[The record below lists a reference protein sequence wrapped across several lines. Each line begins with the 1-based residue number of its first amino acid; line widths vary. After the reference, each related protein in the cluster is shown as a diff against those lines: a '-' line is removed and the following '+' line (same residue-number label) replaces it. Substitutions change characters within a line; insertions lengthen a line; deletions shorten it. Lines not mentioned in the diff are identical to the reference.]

1 MMVFIEHERDLPFIS
16 WLDPRNEAKKV
27 KPYAAQPAMWRP
39 RLLASQ
45 TQPCGFKHGL
55 PLHDSRDF
63 AIGCSAMASYHAAK
77 KSFVCFVYFAFNY
90 SRTRKERKKRKK
102 MVS

>member
-1 MMVFIEHERDLPFIS
+1 LPFIS

-27 KPYAAQPAMWRP
+27 KPYAAQPAMLRP

-45 TQPCGFKHGL
+45 TQPCGFKQGL
-55 PLHDSRDF
+55 PLRDSRDF

-77 KSFVCFVYFAFNY
+77 KDFVSFDVFAFNNPINASDTKDVLFY
-90 SRTRKERKKRKK
+90 RTRKGLALHFLA
-102 MVS
+102 